1 MKLKTYKWH
10 KMIIEWKQACT
21 EMVMPMSCSNQSM
34 LPPYEND
41 SEAFQEQ
48 CMTRY
53 GVKPRPH
60 WITTEFGGMVSF
72 FLPLHW
78 ISFFGCKIQYPAL
91 WSSFA
96 EDRDS
101 TEEIWKQHHIL
112 QWNAGPLEP
121 WRVSGTTQYYS
132 VLVLKQ
138 MDYFHQIF
146 RVLKNISSSI
156 VALVTK
162 KGKHFCYVYECWG
175 KLDRDRFEWK
185 IET

>member
-1 MKLKTYKWH
+1 
-10 KMIIEWKQACT
+10 MIIEWKQACT

-175 KLDRDRFEWK
+175 KLDRDRFE
-185 IET
+185 